1 MVHVWPPSCWAPPF
15 RTGVGC
21 SPGWEGLAFS
31 RRPGLG
37 ATGPRLQQKSLSWQ
51 MRGARPRLSH
61 LGQGP
66 GAPVWAE
73 AELLLPSRVS

>member
-1 MVHVWPPSCWAPPF
+1 MVHVRPPSCWARPF
-15 RTGVGC
+15 EAGMGC
-21 SPGWEGLAFS
+21 SPGRAGLAFS

-37 ATGPRLQQKSLSWQ
+37 ATGLQQKSLSWQ

-66 GAPVWAE
+66 GVLVWAE